1 MMRVCV
7 SLVQII
13 SFGSRLDQTAARKLK
28 IMMNYLVVAVK
39 LTIIGAVILFK
50 FSRLNLKVIK
60 G

>member
-39 LTIIGAVILFK
+39 LTIIWIIIL
-50 FSRLNLKVIK
+50 
-60 G
+60 